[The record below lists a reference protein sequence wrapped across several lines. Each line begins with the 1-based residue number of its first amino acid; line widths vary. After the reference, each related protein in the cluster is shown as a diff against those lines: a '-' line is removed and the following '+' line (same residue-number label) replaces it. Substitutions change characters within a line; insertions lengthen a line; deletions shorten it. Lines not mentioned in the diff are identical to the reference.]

1 MNPMNPMNPMGSM
14 NPMDFVNAVRPEQWA
29 ANASV
34 YARNF
39 LTEIEKQAERWAE
52 YGANQSTEAARVLRT
67 LQHQAFGVGKS
78 IIDTTEKTFSKVG
91 Q

>member
-1 MNPMNPMNPMGSM
+1 MNPMNPFASI
-14 NPMDFVNAVRPEQWA
+14 NPMDFVTAVKPEQWA
-29 ANASV
+29 SNATV

-52 YGANQSTEAARVLRT
+52 YGASQSNEATRLFRT
-67 LQHQAFGVGKS
+67 FQTQAFGMGKT
-78 IIDTTEKTFSKVG
+78 IIETTEKTFSKVG